1 MELGLATFAD
11 LASGVSPRQRM
22 RELMEEVELAD
33 RLGLDVFGI
42 GEHHRADFLVSA
54 PAVVLG
60 AAAVRTERIRLSSAV
75 TVLSSADPVR
85 VFQDFAEVDLL
96 SNGRA
101 EIMAGRGSFIESFP
115 LFGYDLDDY
124 DELYAEKL
132 ELLLKLRE
140 QTRVTWSGRH
150 RPPLSDA
157 GVWPRPVQEPLPVW
171 VAVGGSPQSVVR
183 AGTLGL
189 PLTIA
194 IIGGQPARFA
204 PLVELYRE
212 AVAGAGPQRRAA
224 LDRAVRHG
232 GRTAG
237 ARGDRPARG
246 ACARA
251 INRLRAAGKRRRS
264 RIVTPRQGNSMK
276 AGGWPVI
283 AAYALVCAATQI
295 LWLTYAAITTET
307 ARRYGVSVSAVGW
320 LAEIF
325 PLLYVVLAIPA
336 GILLD
341 RWFRPTLAA
350 GGALVALGGLVRL
363 GGETFAWAMAGQAL
377 VAIAQPVVLS
387 AVSKLAGEYLPADQ
401 RADGIALGSAGN
413 FVGMLLALLLG
424 PTLGGHGQL
433 ERLLILEAVLAVLPA
448 VALAVVLRRPGHESD
463 EHAAIEGSAARA
475 LWALPS
481 MRTLC
486 GLVFLG
492 FGIFVAL
499 ATWLQTLLQPS
510 HVSETAAGA
519 LLVGMVI
526 AGIAGCAVLP
536 PLIARRRTERGFM
549 RAVVLV
555 ACLGCVV
562 LGAAPWIGV
571 RALALVAMGIVLLPA
586 LPVILTAAEQ
596 LAGAAAGTAGAIV
609 WLAGNLGGLAIA
621 LLVQVL
627 VHHPLAAFLAMGA
640 VSLLGLPLAARI
652 VSPGVEE
659 RPGAPAAAT
668 AG

>member
-1 MELGLATFAD
+1 
-11 LASGVSPRQRM
+11 
-22 RELMEEVELAD
+22 
-33 RLGLDVFGI
+33 
-42 GEHHRADFLVSA
+42 
-54 PAVVLG
+54 
-60 AAAVRTERIRLSSAV
+60 
-75 TVLSSADPVR
+75 
-85 VFQDFAEVDLL
+85 
-96 SNGRA
+96 
-101 EIMAGRGSFIESFP
+101 
-115 LFGYDLDDY
+115 
-124 DELYAEKL
+124 
-132 ELLLKLRE
+132 
-140 QTRVTWSGRH
+140 
-150 RPPLSDA
+150 
-157 GVWPRPVQEPLPVW
+157 
-171 VAVGGSPQSVVR
+171 
-183 AGTLGL
+183 
-189 PLTIA
+189 
-194 IIGGQPARFA
+194 
-204 PLVELYRE
+204 
-212 AVAGAGPQRRAA
+212 
-224 LDRAVRHG
+224 
-232 GRTAG
+232 
-237 ARGDRPARG
+237 
-246 ACARA
+246 
-251 INRLRAAGKRRRS
+251 
-264 RIVTPRQGNSMK
+264 VTPQQGNSTK

-350 GGALVALGGLVRL
+350 GGALVASGGLVRL

-377 VAIAQPVVLS
+377 VAVAQPVVLS

-499 ATWLQTLLQPS
+499 ATWLQTLLQPA

-555 ACLGCVV
+555 ACLGCIV

-621 LLVQVL
+621 LLVQIL

-640 VSLLGLPLAARI
+640 ASLLGLPLAARI

-659 RPGAPAAAT
+659 RTGAQAT
-668 AG
+668 ATVG